1 MKQTL
6 QKEYK
11 DPTGRS
17 AIHRDVDLVL
27 RYDVNYIQWLEKRVK
42 KQKKVK
48 KKSYLKG
55 YTDGLELGCT
65 LSHSK
70 ELRNTRLPKDY

>member
-1 MKQTL
+1 MNVKLEQ
-6 QKEYK
+6 EYK
-11 DPTGRS
+11 DQTGRFVL
-17 AIHRDVDLVL
+17 HRDDDGAVRHTRKYVE
-27 RYDVNYIQWLEKRVK
+27 WLEKRVK